1 MLFWLLLAAIPFVLP
16 IASWVSAWRTR
27 TRVDELSRTIRDQQ
41 SAIDAL
47 SIQIAQLKREA
58 RSAQPT
64 AQEPAAAADG
74 ATAPAARSTPAPAV
88 RSPRPVTAEPAL
100 PSGSPS
106 PPREIPFPEL
116 ANLKPAP
123 APPPAPPVAPKENP
137 WPELAREREHAVA
150 REKAAAP
157 AVPPSQG
164 STSPTVSAPASPAAT
179 ATTRRVPPPP
189 LVPPPPRRPTSAG
202 AQPPPGFDFESL
214 LGVKL
219 FSAVA
224 GIALVFAAIFFL
236 KYSVEHGWLQP
247 PVRVLIGTAV
257 GVSLLVVCELKAA
270 RRYPITAN
278 ALDAAAIA
286 VLFSTFFAAHA
297 LWNLIPSIAAFV
309 LLATVTAVAVLLSI
323 RRESLFIAVL
333 GLLGGFATP
342 ALLSTG
348 ENRPIPLFAYLML
361 LNIGLAWVAYRQ
373 VWPLLTALT
382 VVFTAIYQWIWVF
395 KFLDAGSLPLGM
407 GIFAV
412 FPLAALAGLAIARGR
427 LLSSESTGADAAFE
441 YSAISAAA
449 MPLLFAVYLSTV
461 PAYGNRPWLLFGFLL
476 LVDAGLFVVAIARN
490 RLLLHVA
497 GAMATLVVMA
507 CWLGDSYTDGAYVPA
522 LLFCAVFV
530 SFFSGAPVV
539 AGLFGRPVQGNPADI
554 AAPLLLFVPAV
565 LARIE
570 PAFVDP
576 RLLFTTVFVLV
587 LVIAWRAIAGRRGD
601 LYFVAAFFALAAQ
614 AIWSSTH
621 LSDDVLRAAV
631 MIYGAFGILAA
642 AVPMVAR
649 SIRRPLEPR
658 SGGGLVLIG
667 SLALLLFLSLGEISP
682 AALWALALLLAI
694 LNAGLFVE
702 SGSGGLPFVSV
713 AGSLLSWIVLAS
725 WWARAGA
732 AVGVVPSL
740 AVLTGLTLVTFAGHA
755 WVNRRRKHETAGP
768 AAEFGEGLYLGLVG
782 HLFLLFVSA
791 NPAWSIPPWPVFGT
805 LVVLTLTSSAVSLLT
820 ERAALHVG
828 GIAAAGMI
836 VAAWTYGA
844 GSSWSLVGVIASE
857 AACVFAL
864 LWIPIDKDR
873 LVRQGAAA
881 VLFLGELTTILAAHQ
896 ASSLPFGVVV
906 AAHVLN
912 LSVLLALTFIER
924 WRGMALWAVFA
935 GCCAVAG
942 QWLTGDLAVGWLRL
956 LMLSS
961 AIYAVFMAY
970 PLVLGRRAQN
980 DRDPS
985 VAAVLASAMFFIA
998 ARAALTAGGYG
1009 WMVGALPVAEGA
1021 VMAILLRQLLR
1032 MERPGTRDLGRL
1044 ALVAGTALAFVTV
1057 AIPLQLHRQWITIG
1071 WALEGAALAWL
1082 FRKIRHRGLLYWS
1095 LGLLGAVFVRLAMNP
1110 EILQYE
1116 PRGPMRIFNWYLYAY
1131 LVCAAAFLLAA
1142 WWLTPSDRE
1151 ESSAEVPYPSVIAA
1165 AAVILLFLLLNIEI
1179 ADFYATGPTIMFRF
1193 GVTVSQ
1199 DLTYTI
1205 GWLMFGMALLAACIY
1220 LHSRFGRVAALVLI
1234 ALTTFKCFLYDL
1246 GSLEGLYRVGS
1257 FVGLAMSL
1265 TLVSLALQKFVFA
1278 KREEQA

>member
-1 MLFWLLLAAIPFVLP
+1 MLFFGLLLAAIPFVLP
-16 IASWVSAWRTR
+16 IASWVAARRTR
-27 TRVDELSRTIRDQQ
+27 ARVEELSRTIRDQQ
-41 SAIDAL
+41 STIDAL
-47 SIQIAQLKREA
+47 SIQITQLKREV
-58 RSAQPT
+58 RT
-64 AQEPAAAADG
+64 ADAAGQSTSPPAH
-74 ATAPAARSTPAPAV
+74 STPAAPVRAPIPVNQEPGPLPAV
-88 RSPRPVTAEPAL
+88 PSATPRENPWPDQPPRRPV
-100 PSGSPS
+100 S
-106 PPREIPFPEL
+106 I
-116 ANLKPAP
+116 
-123 APPPAPPVAPKENP
+123 PPPAPQVAPRENP
-137 WPELAREREHAVA
+137 WPELARE
-150 REKAAAP
+150 AP
-157 AVPPSQG
+157 R
-164 STSPTVSAPASPAAT
+164 VS
-179 ATTRRVPPPP
+179 PPPT
-189 LVPPPPRRPTSAG
+189 RPASAG
-202 AQPPPGFDFESL
+202 AQPPSGFDFESL

-224 GIALVFAAIFFL
+224 GIALVLAAIFFL

-247 PVRVLIGTAV
+247 PVRVLIGTGV
-257 GVSLLVVCELKAA
+257 GVSLLVICELKAA

-297 LWNLIPSIAAFV
+297 LWDLIPSAAAFV
-309 LLATVTAVAVLLSI
+309 LLAIVTAVAVLLSI

-348 ENRPIPLFAYLML
+348 ENQPIPLFAYLML

-382 VVFTAIYQWIWVF
+382 VVLTALYQWIWVF

-407 GIFAV
+407 GIFTV
-412 FPLAALAGLAIARGR
+412 FPLAALAGLGIARGR
-427 LLSSESTGADAAFE
+427 QLSKDATKADSAFE

-461 PAYGNRPWLLFGFLL
+461 PAYGNHPWLLFGFLF
-476 LVDAGLFVVAIARN
+476 LVDAGLLVVAVVRS

-497 GAMATLVVMA
+497 GAVATLAVMA
-507 CWLGDSYTDGAYVPA
+507 CWLGYSYSQGAYGPA
-522 LLFCAVFV
+522 LVFCAVFV
-530 SFFSGAPVV
+530 SFFVAAPVI
-539 AGLFGRPVQGNPADI
+539 AGLLGRALENNPADI

-576 RLLFTTVFVLV
+576 RLPFTTVFLLM

-601 LYFVAAFFALAAQ
+601 LYFVAAFFALAVQ
-614 AIWSSTH
+614 AIWSSAH
-621 LSDDVLRAAV
+621 LNVVVLPTAV
-631 MIYGAFGILAA
+631 VVYGAFGVLATV
-642 AVPMVAR
+642 VPMVAR
-649 SIRRPLEPR
+649 SVGRPLEPR
-658 SGGGLVLIG
+658 SGSGIVLIA
-667 SLALLLFLSLGEISP
+667 SVTLLLFLSLGDVSP

-694 LNAGLFVE
+694 LNAGLFIE
-702 SGSGGLPFVSV
+702 SGFGGLPFVSV

-732 AVGVVPSL
+732 AIGVVPSL

-755 WVNRRRKHETAGP
+755 WVNRTSRAETGRAAG
-768 AAEFGEGLYLGLVG
+768 FGEGLYLGLVG
-782 HLFLLFVSA
+782 HLFLLVVST
-791 NPAWSIPPWPVFGT
+791 NPAWSVPPWPLFGT
-805 LVVLTLTSSAVSLLT
+805 LVVLTLTASAMSLLT

-828 GIAAAGMI
+828 GVAAAAAI

-844 GSSWSLVGVIASE
+844 GSSWSLVGVIAS
-857 AACVFAL
+857 AAASIFAL
-864 LWIPIDKDR
+864 LWIPVAQDR
-873 LVRQGAAA
+873 LARHAAAA
-881 VLFLGELTTILAAHQ
+881 VLFLGELTTIIAAY
-896 ASSLPFGVVV
+896 SSTSLPFGLVVG
-906 AAHVLN
+906 AHVLN
-912 LSVLLALTFIER
+912 LSVLLALTFIEG
-924 WRGMALWAVFA
+924 WRGMALWAVLA
-935 GCCAVAG
+935 GCAAVAV
-942 QWLTGDLAVGWLRL
+942 QWTTVDLAVGWLRL

-961 AIYAVFMAY
+961 AIYAVFIAY
-970 PLVLGRRAQN
+970 PLVLGGRAHA

-985 VAAVLASAMFFIA
+985 IAAVLASAMLFIA
-998 ARAALTAGGYG
+998 ARAALTAGGYE
-1009 WMVGALPVAEGA
+1009 WIVGALPVAEGA

-1032 MERPGTRDLGRL
+1032 MEPPGARDPGRL

-1082 FRKIRHRGLLYWS
+1082 FRRIRHGGLLYWS
-1095 LGLLGAVFVRLAMNP
+1095 LGLLAAVFGRLALNP
-1110 EILQYE
+1110 EILLYE
-1116 PRGPMRIFNWYLYAY
+1116 PRGAMRIFNWYLYAY
-1131 LVCAAAFLLAA
+1131 LICAGAFLLAA
-1142 WWLTPSDRE
+1142 WWLSPSDGD
-1151 ESSAEVPYPSVIAA
+1151 ESSADGSYASVLAG

-1179 ADFYATGPTIMFRF
+1179 ADFYAAGPTIMFRF

-1220 LHSRFGRVAALVLI
+1220 LRNRFGRVASLVLI

-1246 GSLEGLYRVGS
+1246 SSLEGLYRVGS

-1265 TLVSLALQKFVFA
+1265 TLVSLALQRFVLA
-1278 KREEQA
+1278 KPEEQA

>member
-1 MLFWLLLAAIPFVLP
+1 MLFLGLLLAAIPFVLP
-16 IASWVSAWRTR
+16 IASWVAGRRTR
-27 TRVDELSRTIRDQQ
+27 ARVEELSRTIRDQQ
-41 SAIDAL
+41 SAIDTL

-58 RSAQPT
+58 RPARAPDGDSAPSAAEVSAPST
-64 AQEPAAAADG
+64 VRSPA
-74 ATAPAARSTPAPAV
+74 TRPVAPPTPAPPTPPPVAA
-88 RSPRPVTAEPAL
+88 PRPVP
-100 PSGSPS
+100 
-106 PPREIPFPEL
+106 
-116 ANLKPAP
+116 
-123 APPPAPPVAPKENP
+123 PPPAPPKENP
-137 WPELAREREHAVA
+137 WPELARERELARA
-150 REKAAAP
+150 REQASDTVVPPRQVAPPAAAT
-157 AVPPSQG
+157 AA
-164 STSPTVSAPASPAAT
+164 STAAT
-179 ATTRRVPPPP
+179 ATTRPAP
-189 LVPPPPRRPTSAG
+189 LPTTPPPPRRPTGAG
-202 AQPPPGFDFESL
+202 AQPPSGFDFESL

-224 GIALVFAAIFFL
+224 GIALVLAAIFFL

-247 PVRVLIGTAV
+247 PIRVLIGTAV

-270 RRYPITAN
+270 RSYPITAN

-297 LWNLIPSIAAFV
+297 LWNLIPSIVAFV
-309 LLATVTAVAVLLSI
+309 LLAVVTTVAVLLSI

-412 FPLAALAGLAIARGR
+412 FPLAALAGLTIARGR
-427 LLSSESTGADAAFE
+427 VRSTEFISADSAFE
-441 YSAISAAA
+441 YTALSAAA

-461 PAYGNRPWLLFGFLL
+461 PAYGDRPWLLFGFLL
-476 LVDAGLFVVAIARN
+476 LVDAGLFAVAIARS
-490 RLLLHVA
+490 RVLLHVA

-507 CWLGDSYTDGAYVPA
+507 CWLAFSFAPGAYAPPLA
-522 LLFCAVFV
+522 FCSIFI
-530 SFFSGAPVV
+530 FFFMGAPLA
-539 AGLFGRPVQGNPADI
+539 AGLIGRSLQRNPADL

-576 RLLFTTVFVLV
+576 RILFATVFFLMI
-587 LVIAWRAIAGRRGD
+587 VIASRAIVGGRGE
-601 LYFVAAFFALAAQ
+601 LYFVAAFFALATQ

-621 LSDDVLRAAV
+621 LTVDLLRAAV
-631 MIYGAFGILAA
+631 VIYGVFGVLAA

-649 SIRRPLEPR
+649 SVGRPLEPR
-658 SGGGLVLIG
+658 SGGGLVLIA
-667 SLALLLFLSLGEISP
+667 SLTLLLFLSLGNVSP

-694 LNAGLFVE
+694 LNAGLFIE

-713 AGSLLSWIVLAS
+713 AGSLVSWIVLAS
-725 WWARAGA
+725 WWLRVGA

-740 AVLTGLTLVTFAGHA
+740 AVLTGVTLITFAGHA
-755 WVNRRRKHETAGP
+755 WVNRRLARETDGRTAG
-768 AAEFGEGLYLGLVG
+768 FTDGLYLGLVG
-782 HLFLLFVSA
+782 HLFLMFVA
-791 NPAWSIPPWPVFGT
+791 TNPTWSIPPWPLFGT
-805 LVVLTLTSSAVSLLT
+805 LTVLTLTASAVSLLT
-820 ERAALHVG
+820 EKVALHV
-828 GIAAAGMI
+828 ASAVATALI
-836 VAAWTYGA
+836 VAVWTNA
-844 GSSWSLVGVIASE
+844 GGPAWSLVAIIAS
-857 AACVFAL
+857 AATSAFAL
-864 LWIPIDKDR
+864 LWIPIDRDR
-873 LVRQGAAA
+873 AVRQGAAA
-881 VLFLGELTTILAAHQ
+881 VLFVGELTAIVAARNG
-896 ASSLPFGVVV
+896 ASIPFGIIV
-906 AAHVLN
+906 ATHVLN
-912 LSVLLALTFIER
+912 LSVLLALTFVER
-924 WRGMALWAVFA
+924 WRGMALAVVFA
-935 GCCAVAG
+935 GCYAVAI
-942 QWLTGDLAVGWLRL
+942 QWITVDLAVGWLRL
-956 LMLSS
+956 LTLSS
-961 AIYAVFMAY
+961 AIYAVFIAY
-970 PLVLGRRAQN
+970 PLVLGRRAQQ

-985 VAAVLASAMFFIA
+985 IAAVLASVMLFVA
-998 ARAALTAGGYG
+998 ARAALMAGGYG

-1021 VMAILLRQLLR
+1021 VMAILLQQLLR
-1032 MERPGTRDLGRL
+1032 MEPAGARDLGRL
-1044 ALVAGTALAFVTV
+1044 ALVAGAALAFVTI

-1082 FRKIRHRGLLYWS
+1082 FRRIRHQGLLYWS
-1095 LGLLGAVFVRLAMNP
+1095 LGLFAAVFGRLAMNP
-1110 EILQYE
+1110 EILLYE
-1116 PRGPMRIFNWYLYAY
+1116 PRGSMRILNWYLYAY

-1142 WWLTPSDRE
+1142 WWLSPPAPDDSKAE
-1151 ESSAEVPYPSVIAA
+1151 FSYSPVLSAG
-1165 AAVILLFLLLNIEI
+1165 AVILLFLLLNIEI

-1199 DLTYTI
+1199 DLTYTL
-1205 GWLMFGMALLAACIY
+1205 GWLVFGMGLLAACIY

-1265 TLVSLALQKFVFA
+1265 AMVSLALQKFVLA
-1278 KREEQA
+1278 KPEEQA